1 LNPTTNSVIVVSDRE
16 EYVQWLIGALDNERE
31 VVIADEDAVERI
43 LMLVDASSATVIFVQ
58 MGGGETHS
66 HATLIEGLLA
76 VKPGL
81 AIVAIS
87 TSDESNL
94 LLSAMRAGARDFL
107 RVGSDPRDVLTLVQH
122 LEEMSPREAQPPAV
136 RNKVFSFLSSRPY
149 EGVTT
154 LAVHAALAMLERGG
168 ADEQVL
174 LLDLGMPPAD
184 TLLTLDLKS
193 SYSFI
198 DAIRSVR
205 RFDQT
210 LIRTAFTRHESG
222 LTILSLPEDT
232 KGMEGV
238 TAADVMILLNV
249 LRSYFNRIV
258 IHLGGVNPTD
268 FVRLIL
274 SKSDRTM
281 LVVEQSVPSCK
292 SGRQLLDHLAT
303 HDYHVESIGLVVDRY
318 TTAVGLNA
326 DDIAELLGMTLVH
339 TLPPSGMVRLKALNA
354 GRSIFDIAP
363 SDPYA
368 KGVRALVEKLSG
380 NGGSW
385 KRESGAGSI
394 LRRWFDRLF

>member
-1 LNPTTNSVIVVSDRE
+1 
-16 EYVQWLIGALDNERE
+16 
-31 VVIADEDAVERI
+31 
-43 LMLVDASSATVIFVQ
+43 
-58 MGGGETHS
+58 
-66 HATLIEGLLA
+66 
-76 VKPGL
+76 
-81 AIVAIS
+81 
-87 TSDESNL
+87 
-94 LLSAMRAGARDFL
+94 
-107 RVGSDPRDVLTLVQH
+107 
-122 LEEMSPREAQPPAV
+122 MSPREAQPPAV

-354 GRSIFDIAP
+354 GRSIFDVAP

-368 KGVRALVEKLSG
+368 KGVLALVEKLSG

-385 KRESGAGSI
+385 QRESGARPI
-394 LRRWFDRLF
+394 WRRWFDRLF